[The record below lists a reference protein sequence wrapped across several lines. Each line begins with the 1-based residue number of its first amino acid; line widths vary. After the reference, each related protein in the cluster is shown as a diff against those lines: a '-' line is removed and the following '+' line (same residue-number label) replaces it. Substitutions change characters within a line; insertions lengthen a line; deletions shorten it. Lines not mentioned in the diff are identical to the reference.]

1 MNLAKNPQA
10 LIDADAVCYV
20 AASICQISTDII
32 LENGQVSKD
41 IVHLHEELGY
51 RVIDA
56 QMDRIAS
63 DLKPKFSHCIL
74 SNNDPETNYRYNI
87 EGASR
92 AYKANRKKKPHFL
105 PHMRSYFI
113 NSYNADIC
121 DKGEADDL
129 IGRIAY
135 KRYTECV
142 RDCVDV
148 SVIMC
153 GIDKDF
159 KQFPGYF
166 YNLKSREVT
175 YSDYLGYLT
184 YDKTKGID
192 GRGFLF
198 FCAQMIMGDTSDNI
212 VGIHKC
218 GAKKAYD
225 TLKDDKDFSS
235 AWKSVVDLY
244 RSKGIDD
251 KVIEAHAGLLWITH
265 KEGILLP
272 HSPDIRELV

>member
-1 MNLAKNPQA
+1 MNLVKNPQA

-20 AASICQISTDII
+20 AASICEVNVDLL
-32 LENGQVSKD
+32 LENGQVNKNT
-41 IVHLHEELGY
+41 IYLYQEIGY
-51 RVIDA
+51 RIIDA

-63 DLKPKFSHCIL
+63 DITPAYSHCIL
-74 SNNDPETNYRYNI
+74 SNSNPDTNYRYGI

-92 AYKANRKKKPHFL
+92 AYKANRKDKPHFL

-113 NSYNADIC
+113 NNYGADVC

-135 KRYTECV
+135 KRYTESV
-142 RDCVDV
+142 RDCVDI
-148 SVIMC
+148 SEIMC

-175 YSDYLGYLT
+175 YSDYIGYLT
-184 YDKTKGID
+184 YTKSKGID

-212 VGIHKC
+212 VGIPKC

-225 TLKDDKDFSS
+225 TLKDYTDFSS
-235 AWKSVVDLY
+235 AWRSVVDLY
-244 RSKGIDD
+244 RSKGIHDT
-251 KVIEAHAGLLWITH
+251 VIEAHAALLWITH

-272 HSPDIRELV
+272 HSPDIRTLV